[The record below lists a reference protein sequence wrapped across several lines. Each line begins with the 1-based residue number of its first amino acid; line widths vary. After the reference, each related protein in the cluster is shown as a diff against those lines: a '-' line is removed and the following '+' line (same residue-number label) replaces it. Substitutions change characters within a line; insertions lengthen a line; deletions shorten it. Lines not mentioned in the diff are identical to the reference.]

1 MRVSYYCFYHRFS
14 FWSQS
19 RSHVFGQIWHW
30 RAAAA
35 TLYTTCQEPEKKP
48 QRSGRKLLTGEST
61 TWSITPGASSM
72 PLLSAMEQ
80 VLVAKSFYWVCY
92 VSQNA
97 FCTQM
102 SQIEPNVFCAT
113 AGLLQR
119 CSGILRQAFQTTT
132 CLSMRDG
139 KWQSLPQLVR
149 IPCQVQ
155 MLMLGHFMQ
164 HMGKPNRIDQDEAFD
179 DKHKITRLVTRI
191 SD

>member
-1 MRVSYYCFYHRFS
+1 MTLKSCSSY
-14 FWSQS
+14 
-19 RSHVFGQIWHW
+19 
-30 RAAAA
+30 
-35 TLYTTCQEPEKKP
+35 TYTTCQEPEKKP

-72 PLLSAMEQ
+72 PLVPVPMPLVSAMEQ

-102 SQIEPNVFCAT
+102 SQIEPNFFCAT